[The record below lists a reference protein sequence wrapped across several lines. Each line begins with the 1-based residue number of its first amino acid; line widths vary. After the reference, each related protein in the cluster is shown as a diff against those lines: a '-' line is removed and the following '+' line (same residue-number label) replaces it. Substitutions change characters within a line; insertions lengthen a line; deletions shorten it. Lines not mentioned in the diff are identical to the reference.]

1 MINRDYH
8 HHRLDEALSDAE
20 HLIGV
25 VRMDDRG
32 PEQARFIT
40 GYGVIREELFKLLER
55 YDLEPTYELSNP
67 GAILVV
73 IE

>member
-8 HHRLDEALSDAE
+8 HHRLDEALADAE
-20 HLIGV
+20 RLIGSI
-25 VRMDDRG
+25 RINNKA
-32 PEQARFIT
+32 EQTRFIT
-40 GYGVIREELFKLLER
+40 GFGVIRTELFNLLEN
-55 YDLEPTYELSNP
+55 YGLEPTYELSNP